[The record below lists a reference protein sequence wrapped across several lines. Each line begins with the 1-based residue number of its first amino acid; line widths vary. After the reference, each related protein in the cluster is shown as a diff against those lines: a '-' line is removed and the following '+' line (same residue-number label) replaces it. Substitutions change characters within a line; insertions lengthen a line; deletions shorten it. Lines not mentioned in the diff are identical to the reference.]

1 MKSHFQL
8 GTAALEFDLHQ
19 RQAIDQDGHVIAVV
33 ALGRHADLIGYL
45 KHIPAPVI
53 TIEETE
59 IKRFS
64 GCLNFSANLSRN
76 MRARSTMV
84 PVLRWFSTWSTRTV
98 WRCEVFI

>member
-45 KHIPAPVI
+45 NTFLHQ
-53 TIEETE
+53 
-59 IKRFS
+59 S
-64 GCLNFSANLSRN
+64 LQ
-76 MRARSTMV
+76 
-84 PVLRWFSTWSTRTV
+84 LRKLR
-98 WRCEVFI
+98 

>member
-33 ALGRHADLIGYL
+33 ALGRHADLIRYL
-45 KHIPAPVI
+45 KLIHAPVI
-53 TIEETE
+53 AIQETD

-64 GCLNFSANLSRN
+64 GLNFSANLSRN